1 VDKYS
6 LFIIVDSDITYNFI
20 NFKVTDKL
28 QCNFTTIT
36 PLTIKAANRWIMI
49 CLTMCRNFKWK
60 MHEVNFMV
68 DVFNVELNNYDMVL
82 GIQWLAM
89 LGDIVSNYKKNM
101 DVILIA

>member
-1 VDKYS
+1 
-6 LFIIVDSDITYNFI
+6 
-20 NFKVTDKL
+20 
-28 QCNFTTIT
+28 
-36 PLTIKAANRWIMI
+36 
-49 CLTMCRNFKWK
+49 

-101 DVILIA
+101 NVILIA